1 MNELKIFN
9 SPEFG
14 QVRTLTIDGEPWFVG
29 KDVVVALG
37 YSKDSANYFV
47 RKYVDSNNRK
57 FIETMTNGG
66 KQRIRVISKDG
77 IKGLIRG
84 SDFTWEIK
92 TKFMNCIG
100 LENDLTNFPVTH
112 EPSRQGQNNRDVK
125 DMAPVEYQGIRV
137 LTTEQLAEAY
147 ECEPKRISEN
157 FKRNEGRFEAGKH
170 YYKLEGAE
178 LKAFKD
184 SVSTNPQFAD
194 QFNHTPAIY
203 LWTRRGASRHSKM
216 LGTDKA
222 WEMFDALEENY
233 FNPKPKELT
242 GKELMARALLEAQTV
257 LAEKDATIAKQSQII
272 GELKPMADYT
282 DHILQN
288 KGLVTITQIAKDYGM
303 SGKAMNEMLHKF
315 GVIYKLGGQWLLYS
329 KYQNKGYTHSETINI
344 KRRDGS
350 PDVVMNTK
358 WTQKGRL
365 FLYQLLKKHG
375 VLPMIE
381 RDDQEA
387 GH

>member
-1 MNELKIFN
+1 MNELKILN

-14 QVRTLTIDGEPWFVG
+14 QVRTTTLDGEPWFVG
-29 KDVVVALG
+29 KDVAMALG
-37 YSKDSANYFV
+37 YGKASANYFV

-57 FIETMTNGG
+57 FIETMTRGG
-66 KQRIRVISKDG
+66 KQYIRVISKDG
-77 IKGLIRG
+77 IKGLISG
-84 SDFTWEIK
+84 SDFTWEMK
-92 TKFMNCIG
+92 AKFMNWIG
-100 LENDLTNFPVTH
+100 LENDSTNFPVAH
-112 EPSRQGQNNRDVK
+112 EPSRQDSNNRDVK
-125 DMAPVEYQGIRV
+125 DMVPVEYQGIRV

-147 ECEPKRISEN
+147 ECEPKQIQMN
-157 FKRNEGRFEAGKH
+157 FSNNKDKFDERKH
-170 YYKLEGAE
+170 YFKLTGEGLEGF
-178 LKAFKD
+178 KAKQTDPKFLGQFK
-184 SVSTNPQFAD
+184 
-194 QFNHTPAIY
+194 HTPCLY
-203 LWTRRGASRHSKM
+203 LWTRRGASRHCKM

-344 KRRDGS
+344 KRSDGS